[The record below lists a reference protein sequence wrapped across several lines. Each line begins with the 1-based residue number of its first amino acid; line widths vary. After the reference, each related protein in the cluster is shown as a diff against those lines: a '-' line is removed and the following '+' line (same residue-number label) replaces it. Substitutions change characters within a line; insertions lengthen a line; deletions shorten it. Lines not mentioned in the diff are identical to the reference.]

1 MADIDW
7 VFYDTQDVGTSVNTD
22 IEFFANEEGV
32 DGKQVTNLQT
42 KNEIAANETFTIKE
56 IEVFSTGDIAG
67 NDIWEIMEESIIE
80 VFRAQNRKLIIPGF
94 LAGASWE
101 YWLAAEDKSDASQN
115 AIGTPSGGPYK
126 LKNPIVLK
134 GGENFSVK
142 FRTGTTA
149 AASGAEMIIALR
161 GTLAGRF

>member
-7 VFYDTQDVGTSVNTD
+7 IYYDTQDVGTSVNTD
-22 IEFFANEEGV
+22 IEFFANNEGD

-42 KNEIAANETFTIKE
+42 ANEIGAGEVFTIKE
-56 IEVFSTGDIAG
+56 IEVFSNGDIAQ
-67 NDIWEIMEESIIE
+67 NDIWEIMEEAIIE
-80 VFRAQNRKLIIPGF
+80 VFKAQNRKLIIPAL

-101 YWLAAEDKSDASQN
+101 YWLAVEDKSTGAVNS
-115 AIGTPSGGPYK
+115 IGTPSGGPYK
-126 LKNPIVLK
+126 LKHPIVLK

-149 AASGAEMIIALR
+149 PASGADMVIALR
-161 GTLAGRF
+161 GTLSGRF